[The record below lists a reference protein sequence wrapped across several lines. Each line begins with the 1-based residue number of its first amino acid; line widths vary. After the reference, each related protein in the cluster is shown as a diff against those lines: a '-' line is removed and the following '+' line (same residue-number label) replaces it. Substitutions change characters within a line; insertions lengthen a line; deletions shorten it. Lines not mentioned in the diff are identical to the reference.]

1 LHDVDEGTTRA
12 ERVERWI
19 RRAVTR
25 AVRREI
31 QSLLD
36 RGTRVIVVTPTS
48 EDLALIG
55 VNLMNPL
62 RRMEVLDTARRT
74 ALPQLRTQLALQR

>member
-1 LHDVDEGTTRA
+1 MSMPALPGRYA
-12 ERVERWI
+12 SSGGSGGI
-19 RRAVTR
+19 VTR
-25 AVRREI
+25 EVRGEI
-31 QSLLD
+31 AGLEQ

-62 RRMEVLDTARRT
+62 RRIEVLDTARRT
-74 ALPQLRTQLALQR
+74 SIPQLRAQLALAG